1 MTKYQNTQHVKD
13 ATDTWYIYTYREKK
27 FYFLHYSNKANSLL
41 IFWLW
46 IRGQVPPRPALRN
59 RAFRKTWHR
68 KAWLRTWQGHHKKTN
83 YCLTC
88 LRIRNRCWVLRIRC
102 WPFQSRSRTPAKS
115 KSWQMQIKRLK
126 KRNKQNGASCSAAW
140 WSVAACSFV
149 WWQPLRN
156 VTLQLHHNVQV
167 KIEILEKKKDLIG
180 VPFRL
185 H

>member
-126 KRNKQNGASCSAAW
+126 KETNKTGPP
-140 WSVAACSFV
+140 VV
-149 WWQPLRN
+149 LHDE
-156 VTLQLHHNVQV
+156 VLQLA
-167 KIEILEKKKDLIG
+167 
-180 VPFRL
+180 RL
-185 H
+185 YGDNRFVTWLYSCTTMYKLKLKFLKRKRI